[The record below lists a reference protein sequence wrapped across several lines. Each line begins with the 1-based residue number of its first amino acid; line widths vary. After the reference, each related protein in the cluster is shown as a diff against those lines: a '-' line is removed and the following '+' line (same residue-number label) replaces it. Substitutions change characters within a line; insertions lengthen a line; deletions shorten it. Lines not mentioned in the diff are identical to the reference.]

1 MAHNSN
7 PLLKLGTFG
16 THILHNPAGT
26 YSFVGEVPKVCK
38 GVYQTYQK
46 ALNAFVQ
53 FYHDQDKGWQDANF
67 KNLREDIQPLI

>member
-1 MAHNSN
+1 MAHNPK

-26 YSFVGEVPKVCK
+26 YSFVGTIPEDLNKI
-38 GVYQTYQK
+38 YQTYQK
-46 ALNAFVQ
+46 ALDAFVQ
-53 FYHDQDKGWQDANF
+53 FYHDQDKDWQNTNF